1 MDQARIQS
9 PLHGAN
15 EEAVVALGFEF
26 LNTAGP
32 EALKR
37 DQRTEDQGRNQNY

>member
-9 PLHGAN
+9 SLHGAN
-15 EEAVVALGFEF
+15 EKAVVALRLEF

-32 EALKR
+32 VALKG
-37 DQRTEDQGRNQNY
+37 DQRTDDQGRNKNY

>member
-9 PLHGAN
+9 SLHGAN
-15 EEAVVALGFEF
+15 EKAVVALGLEF

-32 EALKR
+32 VALR
-37 DQRTEDQGRNQNY
+37 RALRWDQSICR